1 MITDDQRKAF
11 ADLIKDEER
20 RYESTFGEEFKQLK
34 EDLTPRLEARTR
46 ARQMME
52 NVRNLRGKL
61 TESLNGLR
69 RMGYQVD
76 DGVIAID
83 YDTQGSERERWDEI
97 KRSALDE
104 REKRVAQFRKAIF
117 DVWSA
122 QDADQAKRIVSEVL

>member
-1 MITDDQRKAF
+1 
-11 ADLIKDEER
+11 
-20 RYESTFGEEFKQLK
+20 
-34 EDLTPRLEARTR
+34 
-46 ARQMME
+46 MME
-52 NVRNLRGKL
+52 TVRNLRGKL